1 MKTYNIACIPGDGIG
16 KEVIP
21 AGQQVLQALAA
32 MRGLTERALVSPDP
46 AYRAYL
52 DQLGQENCQIFA
64 DLHNSTTAAQRGK
77 AVDTLKGY
85 VQDIQILNARK
96 S

>member
-32 MRGLTERALVSPDP
+32 SSQAFKFDFTSFGWAAT
-46 AYRAYL
+46 
-52 DQLGQENCQIFA
+52 G
-64 DLHNSTTAAQRGK
+64 TAP
-77 AVDTLKGY
+77 T
-85 VQDIQILNARK
+85 AR
-96 S
+96 